1 MRRPALAVGAAVA
14 ALAVAGSAAAHPQT
28 TNVPAIFT
36 VKVIIRDKAIAMTP
50 NHAVRGSTITFVLTN
65 RGTKTHTFVIG
76 DPRRGAGL
84 GQGFKQ
90 ILKPNQQF
98 TKVMFL
104 DYRGVM
110 NFSSR
115 VGTTVVARGAFKIR

>member
-1 MRRPALAVGAAVA
+1 MKRVILGACAAVA
-14 ALAVAGSAAAHPQT
+14 ALAAAGSATGT

-36 VKVIIRDKAIAMTP
+36 VKVIVTDRAISMTP

-65 RGTKTHTFVIG
+65 RGKKTHTFQIG
-76 DPRRGAGL
+76 NASRGTGL
-84 GQGFKQ
+84 GQGFRQ
-90 ILKPNQQF
+90 ILKPNGQY

-110 NFSSR
+110 PFYIKS
-115 VGTTVVARGAFKIR
+115 GTTITAKGAFKIR